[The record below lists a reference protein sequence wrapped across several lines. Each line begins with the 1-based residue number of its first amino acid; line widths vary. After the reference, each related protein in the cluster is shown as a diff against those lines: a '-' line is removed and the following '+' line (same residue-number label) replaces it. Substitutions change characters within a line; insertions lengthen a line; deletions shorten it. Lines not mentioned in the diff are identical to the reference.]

1 MLMFQKMNLNAQKGD
16 KDIGAY
22 YSSHTQRIVSMVK
35 NTHGGN
41 KHKQFARKHA
51 TEMAASASSSH
62 TRVSTDPNE
71 VYAVVIRMLGNG
83 MFHCYCMDRATRLG
97 HMRGKFSGRG
107 KRDNMVKVG
116 TWVLIGL
123 REWEQSGATGATG
136 AGKSH
141 KMQHCDLLNVY
152 SDTDKVRLRGTVRA
166 NWSSFDSYCDTLSGH
181 AEKLNDD
188 HLRFADV
195 DDDEMEQARLPPPQR
210 IPETKKAVA
219 VAATTS
225 EEEEEEMSAGMGMSM
240 EYTLDDI

>member
-1 MLMFQKMNLNAQKGD
+1 
-16 KDIGAY
+16 
-22 YSSHTQRIVSMVK
+22 MVK

-51 TEMAASASSSH
+51 TEMSSTTTVS

-83 MFHCYCMDRATRLG
+83 MFHCFCMDKVTRLG

-123 REWEQSGATGATG
+123 REWEQPSGGTGTG
-136 AGKSH
+136 TVTASTTSTK

-152 SDTDKVRLRGTVRA
+152 SDPDKIRLRGTVRA
-166 NWSSFDSYCDTLSGH
+166 NWASFDAYCDTISGQTD
-181 AEKLNDD
+181 KLNDD
-188 HLRFADV
+188 YLRFAEC
-195 DDDEMEQARLPPPQR
+195 DDEAELASARVPPQR
-210 IPETKKAVA
+210 IPVA
-219 VAATTS
+219 PSAKPSGDDHDDNVEDTDPSLYAA
-225 EEEEEEMSAGMGMSM
+225 
-240 EYTLDDI
+240 YTLDDI